1 VARSLVVKTVQL
13 HDWPYRAYLRHFH
26 NELIRATCE
35 NLLNQLSGYQV
46 YNEITCLDEETM
58 TFILFD

>member
-13 HDWPYRAYLRHFH
+13 RAYLRHFH